1 MKRTAIELEKLA
13 TDPAIGF
20 RITEKTKAER
30 EVGLALEALGE
41 VQDISREPSGKA
53 DFIDSEGQKWD
64 VKAYQS
70 YLFKSNQNQ
79 IAEMIKSIQKSLSEQ
94 ENVMIDTRGLSKTDF
109 TTLQHFVLAENL
121 SQLVKF
127 WPLS

>member
-1 MKRTAIELEKLA
+1 MERAAIELEKLA

-41 VQDISREPSGKA
+41 VKEIIREPSGKA
-53 DFIDSEGQKWD
+53 DFLDADGQKWD

-70 YLFKSNQNQ
+70 YLFKSDKKAHL
-79 IAEMIKSIQKSLSEQ
+79 AEAIKSIQKSLSEQ
-94 ENVMIDTRGLSKTDF
+94 ENVMIDTRSLSKNDIEA
-109 TTLQHFVLAENL
+109 LQRFVLAENL
-121 SQLVKF
+121 SQQVKF
-127 WPLS
+127 WP